1 MGYKRRKRN
10 LIQSSHLKIHIAC
23 EGPSDE
29 SILKEVL
36 KDYKYITIKSLDGG
50 GYGKFT
56 NYVERNKDLYPI
68 FFIVADLDKAQK
80 DVAGRRLLN
89 EMIKKVN
96 HLSDMNTVFLTGPEI
111 EYWVAC
117 CIGNPALTDDELKD
131 MGYEKENGVAAFIKR
146 QRGSHQLG
154 CLSITNNNLYYN
166 KLTHKDKYNLVTD
179 NLGNKQS
186 NLVNLL
192 PYIEKMQQDK
202 LH

>member
-10 LIQSSHLKIHIAC
+10 IIQSSYLKIHIAC
-23 EGPSDE
+23 EGPSEE
-29 SILKEVL
+29 SILKDVL
-36 KDYKYITIKSLDGG
+36 KDYKYITIRSIDGG

-68 FFIVADLDKAQK
+68 FFIVADLDKAQN
-80 DVAGRRLLN
+80 DESARRLLN
-89 EMIKKVN
+89 DMKKKVN
-96 HLSDMNTVFLTGPEI
+96 SLSNMNTIFLTGPEI

-117 CIGNPALTDDELKD
+117 CIGRPTLTEDDL
-131 MGYEKENGVAAFIKR
+131 MSLGYKKGNGVAAFISEKN
-146 QRGSHQLG
+146 GSHWLACQ
-154 CLSITNNNLYYN
+154 SITNNRLYYN
-166 KLTHKDKYNLVTD
+166 KTSHKDKYSIAPENLQ
-179 NLGNKQS
+179 NNQS